1 MIHEELTGKIIACAM
16 AVHSQLGSGFPEV
29 IYQRSLGLEMNKA
42 GLGFM
47 REMTMTI
54 FYEKTKVGA
63 RRVDFFVEGKIMVE
77 LKAVTRIEDVHV
89 CQAINY
95 LEAHRMKMGL
105 LLNFGA
111 SSLQFRRVYNNKL

>member
-1 MIHEELTGKIIACAM
+1 
-16 AVHSQLGSGFPEV
+16 
-29 IYQRSLGLEMNKA
+29 MNKA
-42 GLGFM
+42 GLGFI